1 MMKLKVLA
9 VTDEVDPRIYST
21 SLRDRMGDVD
31 FVVSCGDLP
40 ATYLEYLTD
49 SLHKD
54 VYYVLG
60 NHAEELTREGQ
71 RGVPRHPMGCIDLGF
86 KVVRDQR
93 TGIIFAGLPGSPR
106 YLEHAPVQYT
116 ERQMTVRILR
126 MLPRLIWNRIRHGR
140 YLDILVSHA
149 PPRDVG
155 DREDP
160 AHRGFSIMR
169 QLIKWT
175 RPAYQLH
182 GHVHLYD
189 RSQGNCAMLHGT
201 DVINVYPFQKLELQF
216 DGLPHIETD
225 PEPHA
230 ESIRAELS
238 QDIAEGSS
246 PRV

>member
-21 SLRDRMGDVD
+21 TLRERMGDVD

-116 ERQMTVRILR
+116 EQQMTWRILR
-126 MLPRLIWNRIRHGR
+126 MVPRLLWNRFRHGR
-140 YLDILVSHA
+140 YLDILVSHS

-160 AHRGFSIMR
+160 AHRGFNVMR
-169 QLIKWT
+169 LLIKLT

-216 DGLPHIETD
+216 AGLPHLETD
-225 PEPHA
+225 PEMNDD
-230 ESIRAELS
+230 SIRSQLS
-238 QDIAEGSS
+238 EDVAKGSS

>member
-1 MMKLKVLA
+1 MMKLQVLA

-21 SLRDRMGDVD
+21 TLRNRMGDVD

-40 ATYLEYLTD
+40 ATYLEFLTD

-86 KVVRDQR
+86 KVVHDKR
-93 TGIIFAGLPGSPR
+93 TGIIFAGLPGSPK
-106 YLEHAPVQYT
+106 YLEHAPVQFT
-116 ERQMTVRILR
+116 EQQMTRHILR
-126 MLPRLIWNRIRHGR
+126 MMPRRIWNRLRHGR
-140 YLDILVSHA
+140 YLEILVAHS

-160 AHRGFSIMR
+160 AHRGFNVIRSF
-169 QLIKWT
+169 IKWAK
-175 RPAYQLH
+175 PAYHLH

-189 RSQGNCAMLHGT
+189 RSQSNCSLLHST
-201 DVINVYPFQKLELQF
+201 AVINVYPFQKLDLQF
-216 DGLPHIETD
+216 DGLPAIAAD
-225 PEPHA
+225 LAPNGD
-230 ESIRAELS
+230 SIRDALS

-246 PRV
+246 PGV